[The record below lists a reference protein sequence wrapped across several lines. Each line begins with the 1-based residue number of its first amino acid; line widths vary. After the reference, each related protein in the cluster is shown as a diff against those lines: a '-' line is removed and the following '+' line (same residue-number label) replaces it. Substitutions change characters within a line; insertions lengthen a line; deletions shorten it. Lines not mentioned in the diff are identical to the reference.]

1 MADPAKVLFRNAS
14 YDGQLMRTLAAAMV
28 GGADLGEAMAT
39 ARRIGKPSGTAW
51 YDAWA
56 RTAGQARQ
64 TAERA
69 RASGERVSARH
80 GFLRAS
86 EYYRQAFYFLRSD
99 LDDRRLQDAYRAHV
113 DTFRAATALMDH
125 PAEAVRI
132 PYDTTTVSG
141 YLFAP
146 DGAAQARPTVIF
158 PCGYDSTAEA
168 GWANVPAAL
177 ERGYNALV
185 FEGPGQ
191 GEALYVQRLFLRP
204 DFEHVL
210 IPVLDWLLTRSE
222 VHPDALVLIGRSFA
236 GYLAPRAASFE
247 HRLAALVCDPAQPD
261 LGARIPGGLAGAIA
275 APVVTAQMRMSADR
289 AEFFRARMAAHGL
302 DTIEKYFTELRRFTM
317 LQHAPQ
323 ITCPTLIIE
332 AEHDFAGGGGQTLID
347 ALAVPAQ
354 LVQLTEQQGADGH
367 CGGLGQEIWSEVVYR
382 WLRNTLLHAPPAPV
396 IRSANR
402 YPDRW
407 IRR

>member
-1 MADPAKVLFRNAS
+1 MTDPAKVLFRNAS
-14 YDGQLMRTLAAAMV
+14 YDGQLTRTLAAAMA
-28 GGADLGEAMAT
+28 GSADLGEAMAT

-51 YDAWA
+51 YDAWSK
-56 RTAGQARQ
+56 TADQARQ
-64 TAERA
+64 SAEQT
-69 RASGERVSARH
+69 RASGERASARH
-80 GFLRAS
+80 GYLRAS

-99 LDDRRLQDAYRAHV
+99 LDGRRLQDAYRAHV
-113 DTFRAATALMDH
+113 DTFRLAAALMDH

-132 PYDTTTVSG
+132 PYDSTTVGG

-146 DGAAQARPTVIF
+146 DDSGEARATVIF

-191 GEALYVQRLFLRP
+191 GEALYTQRMFLRP

-210 IPVLDWLLTRSE
+210 TPVLDWLLTRPE
-222 VHPDALVLIGRSFA
+222 VQPGALVLIGRSFG

-247 HRLAALVCDPAQPD
+247 HRLAALICDPAQPD
-261 LGARIPGGLAGAIA
+261 MGARIPAGLAGKIA
-275 APVVTAQMRMSADR
+275 APVVRAQMRISADR
-289 AEFFRARMAAHGL
+289 AEFFGARMAAHGL
-302 DTIEKYFTELRRFTM
+302 DNIEKYFTELRRFTM

-332 AEHDFAGGGGQTLID
+332 AEHDFAGGGGQTLAD
-347 ALAVPAQ
+347 ALTAPSQ
-354 LVQLTEQQGADGH
+354 LVPLTEHQGADGH
-367 CGGLGQEIWSEVVYR
+367 CSGLGQEIWSEAVYR
-382 WLRNTLLHAPPAPV
+382 WLRNTLPHTPTAMAGKEKEH
-396 IRSANR
+396 
-402 YPDRW
+402 DR
-407 IRR
+407 

>member
-1 MADPAKVLFRNAS
+1 MADPAKVLFRSAS
-14 YDGQLMRTLAAAMV
+14 CDGQLARTLAAALA
-28 GGADLGEAMAT
+28 GSADLGEALAT
-39 ARRIGKPSGTAW
+39 ARRIGKPNGTAW
-51 YDAWA
+51 HDAWS
-56 RTAGQARQ
+56 RTADRARQ
-64 TAERA
+64 TAEKA
-69 RASGERVSARH
+69 RASGEPVSARH

-113 DTFRAATALMDH
+113 EAFTAATALMDH

-132 PYDTTTVSG
+132 PYDTATLSG

-146 DGAAQARPTVIF
+146 DGTGEARPTVIF

-168 GWANVPAAL
+168 GWVNVPAAV

-191 GEALYVQRLFLRP
+191 GEALYTQRLFLRP

-210 IPVLDWLLTRSE
+210 TPVLDWLLTRPQ
-222 VHPDALVLIGRSFA
+222 VDPDALVLAGRSFA
-236 GYLAPRAASFE
+236 GYLAPRAACFD

-261 LGARIPGGLAGAIA
+261 MSARIPGGLTGKVA
-275 APVVTAQMRMSADR
+275 APAVKAQMRMSADR
-289 AEFFRARMAAHGL
+289 AEFFGARMAAHGL
-302 DTIEKYFTELRRFTM
+302 DTIENYFTELRRFTM
-317 LQHAPQ
+317 IGYAPQ

-332 AEHDFAGGGGQTLID
+332 AEHDFAAGGGQALID
-347 ALAVPAQ
+347 TLAAPSQ

-367 CGGLGQEIWSEVVYR
+367 CGGLGQEIWSQVVYH
-382 WLRNTLLHAPPAPV
+382 WLRDTLQH
-396 IRSANR
+396 
-402 YPDRW
+402 DRP
-407 IRR
+407 R

>member
-14 YDGQLMRTLAAAMV
+14 YDGQLTRTLAAATA
-28 GGADLGEAMAT
+28 GSADLGEALAT
-39 ARRIGKPSGTAW
+39 ARRIGKPNGTAW
-51 YDAWA
+51 YDAWS

-64 TAERA
+64 TAEQA

-86 EYYRQAFYFLRSD
+86 EYYRQAFYYLRSD
-99 LDDRRLQDAYRAHV
+99 LDDQRLQDAYHAHV

-132 PYDTTTVSG
+132 PYDTTTVNG

-146 DGAAQARPTVIF
+146 DGAREARPTVVF

-168 GWANVPAAL
+168 GWANVPAAV

-191 GEALYVQRLFLRP
+191 GGALYTQRLFLRP

-210 IPVLDWLLTRSE
+210 TPVLDWLLTRPE
-222 VHPDALVLIGRSFA
+222 VHPDALVLVGRSFG
-236 GYLAPRAASFE
+236 GYLAPRAACFD

-261 LGARIPGGLAGAIA
+261 LGARIPGGLAGEIA
-275 APVVTAQMRMSADR
+275 APVVTAQMRMSAGR
-289 AEFFRARMAAHGL
+289 AEFFGARMAAHGVG
-302 DTIEKYFTELRRFTM
+302 TVGAYFTELRRFNM
-317 LQHAPQ
+317 LRHAPQ
-323 ITCPTLIIE
+323 ITCPTLITE

-347 ALAVPAQ
+347 ALTAPAQ
-354 LVQLTEQQGADGH
+354 LVRLTEHQGADGH
-367 CGGLGQEIWSEVVYR
+367 CGGLGQEIWSEVVYH
-382 WLRNTLLHAPPAPV
+382 WLRNTLLPAP
-396 IRSANR
+396 SAVTGKEKEH
-402 YPDRW
+402 DH
-407 IRR
+407 